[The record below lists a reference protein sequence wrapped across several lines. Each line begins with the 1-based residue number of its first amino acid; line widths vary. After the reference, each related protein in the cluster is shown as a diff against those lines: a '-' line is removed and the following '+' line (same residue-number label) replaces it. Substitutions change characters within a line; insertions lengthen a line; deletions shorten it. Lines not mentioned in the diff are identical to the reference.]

1 MVIQLEFSSC
11 LLCFV
16 RRVCLSSPSNPLSSK
31 VPAVHAVSC
40 RYFHGQGAASHTI
53 CEEHRS
59 IIWQLKCPAGF
70 FFVCLSGYQTLFEIK
85 HVYKPFP
92 SNISIFNLLFLLRSR
107 WAALS
112 PDSPAPT
119 IITSQISAVIVKLK
133 WRWLLS
139 LSRCRVCRCAEQKPE
154 SPFPLLRINQV
165 ILLGCFHN
173 GALWNCEAL
182 CLWPTWQRVLW
193 MECGNQGRHKAF
205 HLGDS
210 GRFLLVKINS

>member
-1 MVIQLEFSSC
+1 MAIQREFSSC
-11 LLCFV
+11 FV
-16 RRVCLSSPSNPLSSK
+16 CRVCLSLPSDPLSSK
-31 VPAVHAVSC
+31 VPAVHTVSC

-53 CEEHRS
+53 CEQQRS
-59 IIWQLKCPAGF
+59 LIQQLT
-70 FFVCLSGYQTLFEIK
+70 YQTLLGIK

-133 WRWLLS
+133 WRLFAS
-139 LSRCRVCRCAEQKPE
+139 LELVQSVPLCRRRNPNL
-154 SPFPLLRINQV
+154 PLLRINQV

-182 CLWPTWQRVLW
+182 YLWPTWQRALW

-210 GRFLLVKINS
+210 GRFLLVKHKFLKM